1 MVTRDATDVRVQRR
15 PTTLWRTWDLS
26 WPWPTCLPVRQPEPR
41 RLVLAAVAVVRA
53 LALRAGRRQLLLP
66 CCVVLVAGALPRH
79 RCDGKPDALRCD
91 VLSDHGCGFGAGADV
106 SRPPAA
112 VDAEATTVPHGRRGR
127 VPPHGRLCRDWNRSL
142 HDRAFSY
149 CLRNLIAAYLRKH
162 ARDPAASSKGGDQH
176 VLTNEA
182 WAMAIS
188 STSNID
194 EYCAQYVYPMGQDAS
209 DQVMQVPLRVQ
220 GCSLCSAGAGSGVRT
235 RPAHPGKWPQGRGR
249 TGRTHL
255 GKRWAKPSHDAATK
269 PCHKDEQQQTL
280 GREEHHVLNRPWT
293 STVEGLFF
301 LLLRLLLSPFSS
313 ASLSRYRNLSLS
325 SSYP

>member
-1 MVTRDATDVRVQRR
+1 M
-15 PTTLWRTWDLS
+15 
-26 WPWPTCLPVRQPEPR
+26 
-41 RLVLAAVAVVRA
+41 
-53 LALRAGRRQLLLP
+53 
-66 CCVVLVAGALPRH
+66 
-79 RCDGKPDALRCD
+79 
-91 VLSDHGCGFGAGADV
+91 
-106 SRPPAA
+106 
-112 VDAEATTVPHGRRGR
+112 DAEATTVPHGRRGR

-149 CLRNLIAAYLRKH
+149 CLRHLIAAYLRKD
-162 ARDPAASSKGGDQH
+162 ARDPVASSKGGDQH
-176 VLTNEA
+176 VLTYEA

-220 GCSLCSAGAGSGVRT
+220 GCSLCSAGAGGRT
-235 RPAHPGKWPQGRGR
+235 R
-249 TGRTHL
+249 RTHL
-255 GKRWAKPSHDAATK
+255 GKRWAKPRHDVATK

-280 GREEHHVLNRPWT
+280 GREEHHVLNRPWA